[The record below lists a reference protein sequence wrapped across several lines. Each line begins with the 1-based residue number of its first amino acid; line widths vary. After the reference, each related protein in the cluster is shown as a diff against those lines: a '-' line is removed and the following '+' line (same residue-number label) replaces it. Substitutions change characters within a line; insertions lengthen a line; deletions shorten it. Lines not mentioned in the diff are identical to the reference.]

1 MVICLNLL
9 THQKSVLLT
18 ESNFQIF
25 LERKGNQNTKRKS
38 ESYVFSALVMA
49 FLAAENENLQMKDF
63 TRADFSYI
71 FIGSEKVN
79 N

>member
-18 ESNFQIF
+18 ESDFQIF

-38 ESYVFSALVMA
+38 ESYVFSAFVMA

-63 TRADFSYI
+63 TRADFSYVAEI
-71 FIGSEKVN
+71 SL
-79 N
+79 